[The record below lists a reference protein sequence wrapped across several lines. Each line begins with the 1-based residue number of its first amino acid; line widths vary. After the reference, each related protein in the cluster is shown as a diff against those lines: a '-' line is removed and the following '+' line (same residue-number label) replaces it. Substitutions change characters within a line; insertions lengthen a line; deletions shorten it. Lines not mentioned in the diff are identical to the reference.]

1 MANKHQ
7 ESLDSLWEKY
17 RTALKRLEWALS
29 ELDKKPKEVIVEVP
43 VEKVVEREVIKE
55 VENIKLVGIEKPIHN
70 ANAKEDYDPAPKTVR
85 PKSSTS
91 DEPVHQGWKPLQVP
105 DFSIQADNNG
115 NDTLNSG
122 HAGFG
127 SKFPEL
133 PNKGDMFLRVDQL
146 PSILYKWNGKK
157 WIEVDKTQS
166 SSYAYN
172 ELYLQH
178 LVEGVRSGQY
188 DIDMLSD
195 IEREQLARYID
206 AKGIS

>member
-1 MANKHQ
+1 MDNKHQ

-17 RTALKRLEWALS
+17 RTALKRLEWALD
-29 ELDKKPKEVIVEVP
+29 ELDKKPKEIRVEVP

-55 VENIKLVGIEKPIHN
+55 VENVKLVGIEKPIHN
-70 ANAKEDYDPAPKTVR
+70 ANVKEDYDPAPKIVR
-85 PKSSTS
+85 PKNSMSE
-91 DEPVHQGWKPLQVP
+91 DPVHEGWKPLTVP
-105 DFSIQADNNG
+105 DFSAKADNG
-115 NDTLNSG
+115 NNESNSG

-127 SKFPEL
+127 TKFPDI

-146 PSILYKWNGKK
+146 PSILYKWNSKK
-157 WIEVDKTQS
+157 WIEVDKNRS

>member
-55 VENIKLVGIEKPIHN
+55 VENVKLVGIEKPIHN
-70 ANAKEDYDPAPKTVR
+70 ANAKEDYDPAPKVVR
-85 PKSSTS
+85 PKASMS
-91 DEPVHQGWKPLQVP
+91 DEPVHEGWRPLNVP
-105 DFSIQADNNG
+105 DFSATADDDNTTPSEN
-115 NDTLNSG
+115 
-122 HAGFG
+122 AGFG
-127 SKFPEL
+127 AKFPDS
-133 PNKGDMFLRVDQL
+133 PQKGDMFLRVDRL

-157 WIEVDKTQS
+157 WIEVDKTTS
-166 SSYAYN
+166 ATYAYN
-172 ELYLQH
+172 EKYLEH
-178 LVEGVRSGQY
+178 LVNGVRSGQY
-188 DIDMLSD
+188 DIDMLSE

-206 AKGIS
+206 AKGI